1 MLKLLMFGDA
11 QLYLG
16 ARVML
21 LEKPGCNP
29 VVCDFSEC
37 GMYIAGKHARD
48 GFTVQHTTLEQAL
61 SKYAHYELVAWN
73 NYIARQLHT
82 WNLINKPAAQL
93 LQKLKEDKP

>member
-1 MLKLLMFGDA
+1 MFGDG
-11 QLYLG
+11 QLWLG

-37 GMYIAGKHARD
+37 GLYIATKHVD
-48 GFTVQHTTLEQAL
+48 CGFTVYDTTLEKVL
-61 SKYAHYELVAWN
+61 LRYPDLEIVAWN
-73 NYIARQLHT
+73 NHIARQLHT

-93 LQKLKEDKP
+93 LQKLKEDK